1 MRKSFKIKLIT
12 ALLLLLPGMSLLA
25 QSTVTGIVQ
34 DNKGALPGVTI
45 YVMGDNERALTGVT
59 SNENGEYYL
68 TIPRVSNLKGEMK
81 IVYSFIGYKPQQVIY
96 KNQKVINIKLQ
107 EDVQTLEAVNVTG
120 KKIYTDAAG
129 IPTKDIGVSN
139 QRIDMEEMAEIQAT
153 SIEDALQGRLAN
165 VDIIASSGDPGSR
178 MSIRIRGTSSLN
190 ASSEPLVVIDDIPF
204 ETSFEDDFDFATANE
219 EDYGALLSI
228 SPSDIAS
235 IEVLKDAAAT
245 AMWGSRGA
253 NGVLV
258 ITTKK
263 GTKTKTRFSF
273 SQKVDFKKEAKQI
286 DMLDGQQYVTLMQ
299 DELWNRMVDGGFSTS
314 SYNELSS
321 HPELNFDPSFQYFN
335 EYRQNT
341 DWVDLVTKTALTSET
356 AFSMYGGGDRA
367 TYRFST
373 TYLSEGGTSK
383 GTGLDRLTA
392 RLNVD
397 YRFSTKLRVGAQFA
411 FSQGTKKDNFSRDG
425 IQNVRSEARTKMPNM
440 SPWAFNADGEL
451 TERYFIPVSS
461 DGYNPW
467 QGMWGDGR
475 YNPLAMIDGS
485 FNNTLNRDI
494 RVKFDLNYDILA
506 GLKFMAN
513 MAADIKTAKNNKFL
527 PQSAT
532 GVNQAHSDYNLGT
545 ESYSENFDINLI
557 GRLTY
562 TKNLGLHKILLSTM
576 GQISDASKSS
586 YATEVSG
593 SGSASIADP
602 AAGANIKKTASGSSN
617 GRTVRLGLNA
627 HYNYDDRYM
636 VTFGYNLEGN
646 SRMGKDRRFGGFF
659 NLSGQW
665 RFSNERFLRD
675 VEWIDDMVV
684 KASWG
689 ESGNAPGGSFP
700 YVGTL
705 SPEGSYMG
713 HSGIGPYTIQL
724 NNLKW
729 ETVRL
734 VNYGLDISLFTLL
747 DLNLNIYN
755 KVTDDMLQKDV
766 DMPGSTGFKKVS
778 YYNDGKIRNYG
789 WEFYFTVR
797 NLLKSKNFS
806 LSFNG
811 NISRNR
817 NEILKLPKN
826 KVYEDYTFNNGNY
839 AQRVIEGQPIGA
851 FYGYKYLGVYQ
862 NTDETIARDAAGNKI
877 NNLKGDQV
885 YTMIDNVRVM
895 PGDAH
900 YADLNNDGVINRYD
914 IAYLGNSMP
923 TITAGFGINVGYK
936 RLKLRTFF
944 QARLGQSVINQMR
957 IDTEN
962 MRGKNNQSTVVLNR
976 WRREGDQTDIPR
988 ALYQRGYN
996 YLGSDRFVDDATF
1009 LRFKQLSLSYDLPR
1023 KLLQK
1028 TGIDKCNVY
1037 ITTYDLWT
1045 WTKYKGQDPEVGFSN
1060 GALYQIAKDNSNTPR
1075 PFRIALGLNIE
1086 L

>member
-1 MRKSFKIKLIT
+1 MRKSHKIQLLVWI
-12 ALLLLLPGMSLLA
+12 LLLFPGVNVFA
-25 QSTVTGIVQ
+25 QSTVTGIVK
-34 DNKGALPGVTI
+34 DNNGALPGVTI
-45 YVMGDNERALTGVT
+45 YVMGNNERALTGT
-59 SNENGEYYL
+59 ATNENGEYYL
-68 TIPRVSNLKGEMK
+68 TIPSVNQGKGELK
-81 IVYSFIGYKPQQVIY
+81 IVFSFIGYKPQEVVY
-96 KNQKVINIKLQ
+96 KNQKVINITLT
-107 EDVQTLEAVNVTG
+107 EDVQTLETVNVVGQLVRTN
-120 KKIYTDAAG
+120 DAG
-129 IPTKDIGVSN
+129 LPVKDMGVSN
-139 QRIDMEEMAEIQAT
+139 QRIDMKEMEEIQAT
-153 SIEDALQGRLAN
+153 SVEDALQGRLAN

-178 MSIRIRGTSSLN
+178 MNIRIRGTSSLN
-190 ASSEPLVVIDDIPF
+190 ASSEPLVVIDGIPF
-204 ETSFEDDFDFATANE
+204 ETSFQDDFDFATANE
-219 EDYGALLSI
+219 EDYGSLLSI
-228 SPSDIAS
+228 SPSDIES

-245 AMWGSRGA
+245 AMWGSQGA

-273 SQKVDFKKEAKQI
+273 SQKIDFKKEAKQI
-286 DMLDGQQYVTLMQ
+286 EMLNGQQYVTLMQ
-299 DELWNRMVDGGFSTS
+299 DELWNRMIDGGFTNSA
-314 SYNELSS
+314 YNELSS

-367 TYRFST
+367 TYRFSA
-373 TYLSEGGTSK
+373 TYLDEGGTSK
-383 GTGLDRLTA
+383 GTGLKRLTA

-411 FSQGTKKDNFSRDG
+411 FSQGTKKDNYS
-425 IQNVRSEARTKMPNM
+425 NVRSEARIKMPNM
-440 SPWAFNADGEL
+440 SPWAFNANGEL
-451 TERYFIPVSS
+451 TDRYFVPVSA
-461 DGYNPW
+461 DGYTPW

-475 YNPLAMIDGS
+475 YNPLAMIDDS

-494 RVKFDLNYDILA
+494 RAKFDLNYDILS

-513 MAADIKTAKNNKFL
+513 MAADIKTTKNNKFL

-545 ESYSENFDINLI
+545 ESYSENFNINLI

-562 TKNLGLHKILLSTM
+562 TKNFGLHKMLLSAM
-576 GQISDASKSS
+576 GQISDASKTS

-593 SGSASIADP
+593 SGSANIADP
-602 AAGANIKKTASGSSN
+602 SAGGKIKKTSSGSSN
-617 GRTVRLGLNA
+617 GRTVRLALNA

-636 VTFGYNLEGN
+636 ATLGYNLEGN

-659 NLSGQW
+659 NVSGQW
-665 RFSNERFLRD
+665 RFSNERFLRE
-675 VEWIDDMVV
+675 VEWIDEMVV

-689 ESGNAPGGSFP
+689 ESGNAPDGSFP

-705 SPEGSYMG
+705 SPEGIYMG
-713 HSGIGPYTIQL
+713 HSGVGPSTIQL

-729 ETVRL
+729 ETVRQT
-734 VNYGLDISLFTLL
+734 NYGIDLSFFRLI
-747 DLNLNIYN
+747 DLNFNIYN
-755 KVTDDMLQKDV
+755 KVTDDMLQKNV
-766 DMPGSTGFKKVS
+766 SLPGSTGFKQVT
-778 YYNDGKIRNYG
+778 YYNDGKIRNHG

-797 NLLKSKNFS
+797 DVLKNSKFS

-817 NEILKLPKN
+817 NEILRLPKN
-826 KVYEDYTFNNGNY
+826 KKYEDYSLENGKY

-862 NTDETIARDAAGNKI
+862 NVDETIARDASGNKI
-877 NNLKGDQV
+877 NNLKGEQV
-885 YTMIDNVRVM
+885 YTTINNVRMM

-914 IAYLGNSMP
+914 ITYLGNSMP
-923 TITAGFGINVGYK
+923 TVTAGFGINAGYK
-936 RLKLRTFF
+936 GLRIRTFF

-1009 LRFKQLSLSYDLPR
+1009 LRFKQLTVSYDFPKR
-1023 KLLQK
+1023 MIKK
-1028 TGIDKCNVY
+1028 IGFEKCNVY
-1037 ITTYDLWT
+1037 VTAYDLCT
-1045 WTKYKGQDPEVGFSN
+1045 WTKYKGQDPEVGLSS

-1075 PFRIALGLNIE
+1075 PIRVALGLSIE